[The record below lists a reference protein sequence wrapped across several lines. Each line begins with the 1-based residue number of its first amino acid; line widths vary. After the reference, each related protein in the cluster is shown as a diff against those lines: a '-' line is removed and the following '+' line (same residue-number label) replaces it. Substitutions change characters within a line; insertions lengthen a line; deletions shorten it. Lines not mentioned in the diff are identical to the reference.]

1 MKKNYDLL
9 PINEQIKKLKQENI
23 TLIIIGSIINIGT
36 LILSI
41 YLLTQT
47 DQIDLG
53 IGLLI
58 CIPMSVGIGGVLPI
72 NENIKK
78 IRKLSGYVKR
88 TRNRR

>member
-1 MKKNYDLL
+1 MKKKYDSL
-9 PINEQIKKLKQENI
+9 PKNEQIKKLKQENI

-53 IGLLI
+53 IGFLL

-78 IRKLSGYVKR
+78 IRELKQD
-88 TRNRR
+88 

>member
-1 MKKNYDLL
+1 MKKKYDSL
-9 PINEQIKKLKQENI
+9 PKNEQIKKLKQENI

-47 DQIDLG
+47 DRIDLG
-53 IGLLI
+53 IGFLL
-58 CIPMSVGIGGVLPI
+58 CIPMSVGFGGVFQI

-78 IRKLSGYVKR
+78 IRELKKD
-88 TRNRR
+88 

>member
-1 MKKNYDLL
+1 MKKKYDSL
-9 PINEQIKKLKQENI
+9 PKNEQIKKLKQENI

-53 IGLLI
+53 IGFLL
-58 CIPMSVGIGGVLPI
+58 CIPMSVGIGGVFPI

-78 IRKLSGYVKR
+78 IRELKQD
-88 TRNRR
+88 